1 MIITQKGNNATEEN
15 VKIQLGHFDWLNLTQ
30 SKMIRNSKRLL
41 LNGVKGFRM
50 KNVPTKGLLTK
61 EAPFRVVSSS
71 LYSVNSKLIY
81 IGMIGDDG

>member
-1 MIITQKGNNATEEN
+1 
-15 VKIQLGHFDWLNLTQ
+15 
-30 SKMIRNSKRLL
+30 MIRNSKRLL